1 MSSLRLD
8 INLKQALKLSPQ
20 QIQVIKLLEL
30 PTVDLAHRIDEEL
43 QENPALEEGPQN
55 EYENENQNE
64 NEFENEDVNE
74 NEYENEDY
82 VGLEAEEEMFQNPLE
97 SDNYRDFSADPNG
110 DERQDWHETN
120 YTGGQSLYEYLKSQV
135 YLTKM
140 TKPERHIAK
149 WILGNIDDDG
159 FLRRTTEQLADDYAF
174 QEGEV
179 IEDSKIE
186 WIVNQIKGFDPAGVG
201 AKDLQE
207 CLMLQLKRK
216 GHERAVNNAIRVVHI
231 AWDDFSQRRY
241 EKVQERLEMTP
252 EELREALEVITHLN
266 QKPANAFDGNTREE
280 RQRQSVI
287 PDFLVENHDGE
298 LIMSLNKG
306 HIPPLHVSEEYR
318 QMEAEYAK
326 DKEAVRFIRQK
337 MEAATNFIDA
347 IRQRNETLYAV
358 MKTILQMQYEFFL
371 NGDDA
376 DLKPMI
382 LQDVADRTG
391 YDVSTI
397 SRVSNS
403 KFVQTEFGVFPL
415 RHFFSEGMSN
425 SEGDEISTREIKQ
438 IMQEIV
444 DHEDKRNPLN
454 DDRLME
460 ELELHGYPIA
470 RRTVAKY
477 RDMLGIPVARLRREI

>member
-1 MSSLRLD
+1 MSALRLD
-8 INLKQALKLSPQ
+8 INLKQTLKLSPQ
-20 QIQVIKLLEL
+20 QIQVMKLLEI
-30 PTVDLAHRIDEEL
+30 PSVDLAQRIDEEL
-43 QENPALEEGPQN
+43 QENPALEEGLDDT
-55 EYENENQNE
+55 EIKDENENAS
-64 NEFENEDVNE
+64 ENEDE
-74 NEYENEDY
+74 EYVD
-82 VGLEAEEEMFQNPLE
+82 LEAEEEMYQNPLD
-97 SDNYRDFSADPNG
+97 SDDYRDFAADPNG

-149 WILGNIDDDG
+149 WILGNIDEDG
-159 FLRRTTEQLADDYAF
+159 YLRRTTEQLADDYAF

-186 WIVNQIKGFDPAGVG
+186 WIVDQIKGFDPAGVG

-216 GHERAVNNAIRVVHI
+216 GHERAINNAIRVVHI

-252 EELREALEVITHLN
+252 EELRDALEVITHLN

-298 LIMSLNKG
+298 LIMILNKG
-306 HIPPLHVSEEYR
+306 HIPPLHISAEYK
-318 QMEAEYAK
+318 QMEQDYAK

-337 MEAATNFIDA
+337 IEAAGSFIDA

-358 MKTILQMQYEFFL
+358 MKTILQMQHDFFIE
-371 NGDDA
+371 GDDTA
-376 DLKPMI
+376 LRPMI

-415 RHFFSEGMSN
+415 RHFFSEGIAN
-425 SEGDEISTREIKQ
+425 SDGDEISTREIKQ
-438 IMQEIV
+438 IMSELV
-444 DHEDKRNPLN
+444 DHEDKINPLN

-460 ELELHGYPIA
+460 ELANHGYPIA

-477 RDMLGIPVARLRREI
+477 REQLGIPVARLRREI